1 MTFVSERVAAGAALR
16 VSPPAVPAGFV
27 RRPRID
33 ALLSRAA
40 RGPVTLVSAGPG
52 YGKTLSLAHWARH
65 GDLPGPVAWLSVDAS
80 DDSLP
85 GFWSS
90 LLAAIH
96 ASGALPAG
104 SGLAEIAPAARFG
117 PAQAD
122 QVIDEIA
129 ALSTPLVVVLDD
141 VQQLGDRDLLQTVQR
156 WLDRRPPTV
165 RLVLSARFDPPL
177 RLQRLAVAGALTEIR
192 ARELAF
198 DRAEAGKLMRA
209 SGLDLPAAAL
219 DTLTDRT
226 RGWAAGLRLAAMGL
240 DPRTSEAGV
249 ARLRGSDRPVAEYF
263 LAEVLDQL
271 SADDRRFLLHSS
283 VADPVTADLAVALTG
298 DPGAQRRLETFEA
311 RNAFLVGLAGGRT
324 WFTWHPLFRELLLH
338 QLTVEE
344 PGMVDELHRRAAA
357 WLEETG
363 DHVGAIGHLSEAREW
378 ATIGRLVIERAAPDV
393 VASGAGALADAL
405 APAAARS
412 RVDPTPGTLLAS
424 ALRNFRRF
432 DYDAMLRDADAAA
445 AMASDMAG
453 DTASDEAA
461 VAGSADLAGTDVLV
475 GVLRMA
481 YARARA
487 PHHLVEAAGR
497 ALTLVDQAPRH
508 LVPAVERYRAI
519 ASTNLGV
526 GLLWSGDIDSACSM
540 LTDARQACRQ
550 WDLGLPELTALGHL
564 AIVDAI
570 RGRYRSARAGSEQAR
585 GIADRHGWNPEPQAS
600 AHMVALAWAALEQ
613 GDPDAAD
620 ELIAVAAGVG
630 NPDAACRAALSV
642 LTARVALARGEIAL
656 AARRMARPS
665 RPGVAADP
673 TWPPLPAGWLRV
685 TAADVELARGNPAG
699 ARRLL
704 ADRTH
709 TGFTDALRTVTAARC
724 LLAEDDP
731 GGSLDLLTGR
741 MDSLAPFASPAVEAR
756 VTASLASARLRRD
769 RQALAWM
776 TEAVELA
783 VTDRVV
789 RPFVTA
795 GGPARAL
802 LSRHRSL
809 VGEHQDFT
817 ATLVGPADE
826 PDGADRPVE
835 RLTEREQSILSYLP
849 TYMKSSDIAADLF
862 VSVNTV
868 KSHLQAIYR
877 KLGAKSRQE
886 AVRRARELGLL

>member
-1 MTFVSERVAAGAALR
+1 MTFVSERVATGVALR
-16 VSPPAVPAGFV
+16 VSPPAVPARFV

-33 ALLSRAA
+33 ALLSRATC
-40 RGPVTLVSAGPG
+40 GPVTLVSAGPG

-65 GDLPGPVAWLSVDAS
+65 GDRPGPVVWLSVDWS

-104 SGLAEIAPAARFG
+104 SGLAEITPAARFG

-122 QVIDEIA
+122 RVIDEIA

-141 VQQLGDRDLLQTVQR
+141 VQQLTDRDLLRTIQR

-165 RLVLSARFDPPL
+165 RLMLSARFDPPL

-198 DRAEAGKLMRA
+198 DRVEAGELMRA
-209 SGLDLPAAAL
+209 SGLDLPPGAL

-249 ARLRGSDRPVAEYF
+249 AKLRGSDRPVAEYF

-271 SADDRRFLLHSS
+271 PADDRQFLLCSS

-298 DPGAQRRLETFEA
+298 DPGAQARLEKFEA

-378 ATIGRLVIERAAPDV
+378 AAIGRLVVERAAPDV

-405 APAAARS
+405 APAATRS

-432 DYDAMLRDADAAA
+432 DYDAMLRDVDAAA
-445 AMASDMAG
+445 AVAG
-453 DTASDEAA
+453 DLTGDGATAG
-461 VAGSADLAGTDVLV
+461 GSADAVGTDVLI

-481 YARARA
+481 YTRARA
-487 PHHLVEAAGR
+487 PQHLVDAAGQ
-497 ALTLVDQAPRH
+497 ALKLVDQAPRH

-526 GLLWSGDIDSACSM
+526 GLLWSGDVDSAYSM

-550 WDLGLPELTALGHL
+550 WDLGLPDLTALGHL

-570 RGRYRSARAGSEQAR
+570 RGRYRSARAGGEQAR

-620 ELIAVAAGVG
+620 ELIAVAVGAG

-642 LTARVALARGEIAL
+642 LTVRVALARREIAL
-656 AARRMARPS
+656 AARRLPRPS
-665 RPGVAADP
+665 RHGVTADP
-673 TWPPLPAGWLRV
+673 TWPPVPAGWLRV
-685 TAADVELARGNPAG
+685 TAAEVELARGNPAG

-704 ADRTH
+704 VDRTH

-731 GGSLDLLTGR
+731 AGSLDLLTRR

-789 RPFVTA
+789 RPFTTA
-795 GGPARAL
+795 GAPARAL

-809 VGEHQDFT
+809 VGAHQDFT
-817 ATLVGPADE
+817 ATLLGPAVE
-826 PDGADRPVE
+826 PDAGPGRPVE
-835 RLTEREQSILSYLP
+835 QLTEREQSILSYLP

-868 KSHLQAIYR
+868 KSHLQSIYR
-877 KLGAKSRQE
+877 KLGATSRQE
-886 AVRRARELGLL
+886 AVHRARELGLL